1 MDGASGRRR
10 RDASENL
17 SRSCGRT
24 VKCTPAPAVTAG
36 FYKKNDPD
44 PAGVP
49 QESRGNLP
57 LPLPCNTLIYS
68 CDITSVKCLLHLHL
82 LLLL

>member
-10 RDASENL
+10 RDASKNL

-24 VKCTPAPAVTAG
+24 AKRTPAPAVTAG

-57 LPLPCNTLIYS
+57 LPLPCNTLLV
-68 CDITSVKCLLHLHL
+68 TSVTLFDEWTEH
-82 LLLL
+82 